1 METTPP
7 TTTTTTPATDSPAER
22 QAQIFALR
30 MLLHRTPLPAW
41 LNDAEYDRRWRTRMR
56 ATIRIVRLLRGK
68 DGDE

>member
-7 TTTTTTPATDSPAER
+7 TTTPPTPTADSPGER

-41 LNDAEYDRRWRTRMR
+41 LDEAEYDRRWRMRMR
-56 ATIRIVRLLRGK
+56 ATIRIVRLMRGK
-68 DGDE
+68 EGDE